1 MMKINSKITY
11 LIIFLIAI
19 SLTYYTFNNNRK
31 KELTIENNYEQKE
44 LSVEKTYE
52 IYSNNTIYLITAI
65 DKCISEIQ
73 PIIDQNII
81 NTENSDFIR
90 TQFDSI
96 VKATYD
102 VDLPK
107 PIDKDT
113 SKIYNFIKHDLC
125 SILNEMNIAIENEI
139 KTNKE
144 SYKNLSKYTN
154 YVRKLTL
161 DNKMLDINLNTKTIK
176 STNLSVSYKDII
188 GIIAKEIEKMK
199 QIK

>member
-1 MMKINSKITY
+1 MKINSKITY

-107 PIDKDT
+107 SIDKDT
-113 SKIYNFIKHDLC
+113 SKIYNFIKHDLY
-125 SILNEMNIAIENEI
+125 STLNEMNIAIENEI

-161 DNKMLDINLNTKTIK
+161 DNKILDINLNTNTIK

-188 GIIAKEIEKMK
+188 VIIAKEIGKMK